1 MEQGGWGGVTSIT
14 LATATRT
21 ANLAENVFPIRNP
34 GSETGSKA
42 AHSEDLNL
50 LASSS
55 LSRSF
60 SEV

>member
-1 MEQGGWGGVTSIT
+1 MKQCGWGGVTSIT
-14 LATATRT
+14 LTTDART
-21 ANLAENVFPIRNP
+21 ANLAGNIFSPRS

-42 AHSEDLNL
+42 AHLEELNL
-50 LASSS
+50 LASSA